1 MEDLEKKLRSVRIT
15 GGIIYLINI
24 FFSASIYT
32 ALESLGL
39 AKGSF
44 IYSLLFAVP
53 LFSAILNGI
62 ILGLIAA
69 QLKDAVAYGIVKSV
83 MAIVVYSAYVSF
95 FILPK
100 YIVLMAFIIM
110 ALSAIQIGV
119 LYMYKKIQKQIFG

>member
-1 MEDLEKKLRSVRIT
+1 MEGLERQLRLVRIS
-15 GGIIYLINI
+15 GGVLYLVNI
-24 FFSASIYT
+24 FFSSSLYT

-69 QLKDAVAYGIVKSV
+69 QLKDAVIYGIVKSA
-83 MAIVVYSAYVSF
+83 MAIIVYLLYLHF
-95 FILPK
+95 FVLPS
-100 YIVLMAFIIM
+100 YIVFMIIIIM
-110 ALSAIQIGV
+110 GLSVIQLGI
-119 LYMYKKIQKQIFG
+119 LYLYRRIQKQIFG

>member
-1 MEDLEKKLRSVRIT
+1 MEGLERQLRLVRIS
-15 GGIIYLINI
+15 GGVLYLVNI
-24 FFSASIYT
+24 FFSSSLYT

-69 QLKDAVAYGIVKSV
+69 QLKDAVIYGIVKSA
-83 MAIVVYSAYVSF
+83 MAIIVYLLYLHF
-95 FILPK
+95 FVLPS
-100 YIVLMAFIIM
+100 YIVFMIIVIM
-110 ALSAIQIGV
+110 GLSVIQLGI
-119 LYMYKKIQKQIFG
+119 LYLYRRIQKQIFG